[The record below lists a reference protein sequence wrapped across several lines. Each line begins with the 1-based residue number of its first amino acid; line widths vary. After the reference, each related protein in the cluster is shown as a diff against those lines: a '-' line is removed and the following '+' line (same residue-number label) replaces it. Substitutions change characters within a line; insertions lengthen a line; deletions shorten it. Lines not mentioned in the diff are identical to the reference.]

1 VAAAALEVSQRA
13 ARIREVFFRGGGR
26 APSFRLDVRA
36 VELADGLK
44 EVTLDVDGQAF
55 KLTGPTSAPAS
66 LSWPSTRV
74 SSQVRLSG
82 GGAPLQFD
90 GPWALFRMFD
100 RFDVQAVPQQ
110 PEKFIVTLN
119 LDGKRARLEVTA
131 NSVFNPFRLRE
142 IQQFRC
148 PGAL

>member
-1 VAAAALEVSQRA
+1 MGS
-13 ARIREVFFRGGGR
+13 G
-26 APSFRLDVRA
+26 
-36 VELADGLK
+36 
-44 EVTLDVDGQAF
+44 
-55 KLTGPTSAPAS
+55 SA
-66 LSWPSTRV
+66 T
-74 SSQVRLSG
+74 
-82 GGAPLQFD
+82 PLQFD

-100 RFDVQAVPQQ
+100 RFDVQPVPQQ

-119 LDGKRARLEVTA
+119 LDGRRARLEVTA